1 MRPLAVCVLSV
12 LSLAAPF
19 RAHAEGSLSGSAR
32 TVGGTP
38 LPQIVLLLEGP
49 AGPRTVVTGP
59 EGRYHV
65 DALPPGDYR
74 LTPRAPGL
82 VLQQEASV
90 HVDGETRLDVVVA
103 AAPVREHVVVSA
115 TRGEATLSTL
125 GVSVTVLDGEA
136 IAAREP
142 TDFVHLLQDVPG
154 MAVARAGGVGLQAS
168 AFVRGGASN
177 FARVLVD
184 GVPINEPGGA
194 VNFGSQLPLELDRV
208 EVVRGAASSL
218 YGTDAL
224 AGVIHLVT
232 RTADPN
238 VPLSF
243 RAEGEGGSFSWGRF
257 QGGASGHTGAVD
269 WNAGL
274 ARLDTDNE
282 QPNSAFG
289 ETAGALSVG
298 VRLGDRSTLR
308 IAARGETSSVG
319 TPGPTAFVPPDL
331 DASYE
336 WKSLVAGATWRQTV
350 DRASHEIHAGV
361 AATDRLSLDPL
372 DSGCA
377 LPEGGGRTAPFERC
391 DFPNPGFQNDTR
403 RLSAGYQAELQL
415 GRANLVTVGTDLEH
429 ETGEVGQRPDGLL
442 TPSRT
447 NVGVYGQDRFVW
459 GGRAFLTVGG
469 RVEHNASFGTKAVPR
484 VALAFRLR
492 DGASAT
498 TLKASAGAGIKE
510 PDFFQ
515 SFGASSFA
523 KGNPDLKPES
533 SRTYDVGIEQRLA
546 HDRLDIEATF
556 FHHDYRDQIAY
567 HVVDPSPDNFQATYV
582 NLGKERARGVEL
594 SIEAAPWRRVH
605 LGGQY
610 SWLDGKVLVSSSDF
624 DPVYAAGQPLLRR
637 PRNEGSL
644 WFRAEA
650 GRLSLGANL
659 VMVGERA
666 DSDFLGL
673 GLGQNA
679 AYNRVD
685 ARARLRVAKGFEAF
699 VASENLFDSQYQ
711 ELLGYPALG
720 RSVRGGVRFATGG
733 SRP

>member
-194 VNFGSQLPLELDRV
+194 YNFGSQLPLELDRV

-232 RTADPN
+232 RTAGPN

-257 QGGASGHTGAVD
+257 QGGASGHTGPVD

-274 ARLDTDNE
+274 ARLDTDNQ
-282 QPNSAFG
+282 QPNSAFE
-289 ETAGALSVG
+289 ETAGAASAG
-298 VRLGDRSTLR
+298 VRMGDRSTLR
-308 IAARGETSSVG
+308 VAARAETSTVG

-336 WKSLVAGATWRQTV
+336 WKSVVAGATWRRTG
-350 DRASHEIHAGV
+350 DRASHEVRAGL
-361 AATDRLSLDPL
+361 AATDRLSLDPF

-377 LPEGGGRTAPFERC
+377 LPQGDGRTAPFERC
-391 DFPNPGFQNDTR
+391 DFPNAGFQNDTR
-403 RLSAGYQAELQL
+403 RLSVGYQADLQL
-415 GRANLVTVGTDLEH
+415 GRTNLVTVGTELER
-429 ETGEVGQRPDGLL
+429 ETGEVGSRPDGLL
-442 TPSRT
+442 APSRT
-447 NVGVYGQDRFVW
+447 NVGLYGQDRLVW

-469 RVEHNASFGTKAVPR
+469 RVEHNASFGTKVVPR
-484 VALAFRLR
+484 VALALRLR

-523 KGNPDLKPES
+523 KGNPDLRPES
-533 SRTYDVGIEQRLA
+533 SRTYDVGVEQRLA
-546 HDRLDIEATF
+546 GDRLSIDATF

-567 HVVDPSPDNFQATYV
+567 HVVDPSPDNFQATYI

-594 SIEAAPWRRVH
+594 SVEAAPWRRFH

-610 SWLDGKVLVSSSDF
+610 TWLDGKVLVSSSDF
-624 DPVYAAGQPLLRR
+624 DPVYAAGQSLLRR

-644 WFRAEA
+644 WLRAEV
-650 GRLSLGANL
+650 GRLALGANL

-679 AYNRVD
+679 AYSRVD
-685 ARARLRVAKGFEAF
+685 ARARLRLGKGLEAF

-711 ELLGYPALG
+711 EVLGYPALG
-720 RSVRGGVRFATGG
+720 RSVRAGLRLRSGG